1 MKVCA
6 VQLNLK
12 NCNNQNQFLTY
23 IESEVFLKNTNAD
36 LFVFPEN
43 IKRPES
49 KYKLIKNEMDV
60 KTDDDFEE
68 SDIDSESE
76 NQSQKYNGK
85 PYNCCVNTELDSN
98 GKYIQTV
105 GKCKKGYTPG
115 AYC

>member
-1 MKVCA
+1 MGNSVNFYPMTSVAFSVCIGLA
-6 VQLNLK
+6 
-12 NCNNQNQFLTY
+12 
-23 IESEVFLKNTNAD
+23 
-36 LFVFPEN
+36 FVTA
-43 IKRPES
+43 IS
-49 KYKLIKNEMDV
+49 GCGQ
-60 KTDDDFEE
+60 
-68 SDIDSESE
+68 SE